1 MKRQT
6 VKQRTVKLPAFLAS
20 ALINGDLSGLEDRYM
35 PVYEA
40 ALKLAEG
47 GYYVDVGEASFS
59 CGAYAL
65 PASAGGN
72 LGGDYADYTIN
83 YYSEVD

>member
-1 MKRQT
+1 MN

-20 ALINGDLSGLEDRYM
+20 ALINGDTSGLEGCDM
-35 PVYEA
+35 PAYYA

-47 GYYVDVGEASFS
+47 GSYVDVGEASFS
-59 CGAYAL
+59 WGTYDL
-65 PASAGGN
+65 LASAGGN

-83 YYSEVD
+83 YYSEG